1 MMLGYVSRRIVKL
14 IYFMLQKNRFILFFL
29 FLFTGLHSW
38 GQIEW
43 FEPRLKLGSAPN
55 TAIVTLVGKTEAGS
69 TITVNPNSINVIQY
83 ANKENSSF
91 APKIYNKPV
100 YPDAKGFF
108 YYPLLVP
115 FGLTQLTVELTLANQ
130 APKPMLITM
139 RVDKDSANL
148 NVKVTRA
155 PKIIKVKERSQKIY
169 EILFAIAPFF
179 QSEKNTPEKNSTYSY
194 SSNSLLTPSIDL
206 RAKLNYWHLN
216 MQTGLSDM
224 KMASTIA
231 DKATPTTNFNYQ
243 WIKLGGN
250 YRWRETSSFW
260 LASEISWQKKS
271 IFFLNK
277 TSDPKFSILNIYRFG
292 IGMEHLYNQN
302 SYNIESDIKYH
313 VPFAVKID
321 KGEIVYNPEYILT
334 ASTKCIFKRPGH
346 WDWGVGLG
354 LEANNFN
361 IQYKS
366 SIDSVDTVEQ
376 RSQLFYNLDFFMLYH
391 WDKTSN

>member
-1 MMLGYVSRRIVKL
+1 
-14 IYFMLQKNRFILFFL
+14 MLQKNRSVLFFL
-29 FLFTGLHSW
+29 FIFIGIRSW

-43 FEPRLKLGSAPN
+43 FEPRLKPGSIPN

-69 TITVNPNSINVIQY
+69 RITVNPNSINVIQY

-91 APKIYNKPV
+91 TPKIYNKPV
-100 YPDAKGFF
+100 SPDAKGFF
-108 YYPLLVP
+108 YYPVLVP
-115 FGLTQLTVELTLANQ
+115 FGLTQLTVELTLTNQ

-148 NVKVTRA
+148 NVKVTRT

-169 EILFAIAPFF
+169 EVIFSVAPFF
-179 QSEKNTPEKNSTYSY
+179 QSEKSLPEKTTAYSY

-206 RAKLNYWHLN
+206 RAKLNYWQLN
-216 MQTGLSDM
+216 MQTGMSDM
-224 KMASTIA
+224 EMRNTIA
-231 DKATPTTNFNYQ
+231 DKASPAKTFNYQ
-243 WIKLGGN
+243 WIKLGSN

-260 LASEISWQKKS
+260 LSSEISWQKKS

-277 TSDPKFSILNIYRFG
+277 TSDPKVSTLNIYRFG
-292 IGMEHLYNQN
+292 VGIDHLYTQN

-334 ASTKCIFKRPGH
+334 ASFKYIFKRPGS
-346 WDWGVGLG
+346 WDWGMGLS
-354 LEANNFN
+354 LESNNFN

-366 SIDSVDTVEQ
+366 SVDSVDTIEQ
-376 RSQLFYNLDFFMLYH
+376 RNQLFYNLDFFVLYH
-391 WDKTSN
+391 WDKSSN